1 MAGVQLATTG
11 DGETGKSCQAT
22 VVTPN
27 LSESCPPATC
37 AVAIL
42 LRHAH
47 QVSTLNKTED
57 RWIEN
62 RERVK
67 QAEDIVLN

>member
-37 AVAIL
+37 AVATCAVAIL
-42 LRHAH
+42 LRHAR
-47 QVSTLNKTED
+47 QVSTLSKTEEKTESS
-57 RWIEN
+57 RPKI
-62 RERVK
+62 
-67 QAEDIVLN
+67 

>member
-47 QVSTLNKTED
+47 QVSTLSKTEEKTESS
-57 RWIEN
+57 RPKI
-62 RERVK
+62 
-67 QAEDIVLN
+67 